1 MSKINKPA
9 EGNLADYTIENAGG
23 QRYNPTPSKEEKQ
36 WQEFLE
42 AVSLILANY
51 RRVEEKK
58 NG

>member
-1 MSKINKPA
+1 MSKIDKPVGA
-9 EGNLADYTIENAGG
+9 NLADNTIENAGD

-51 RRVEEKK
+51 RKVEEKK